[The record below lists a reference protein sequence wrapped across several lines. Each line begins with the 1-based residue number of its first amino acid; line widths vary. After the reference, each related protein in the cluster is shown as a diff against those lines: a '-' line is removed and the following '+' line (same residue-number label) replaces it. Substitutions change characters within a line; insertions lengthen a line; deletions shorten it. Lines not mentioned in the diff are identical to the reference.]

1 MNALEKAISIAGSQT
16 ALAQRVR
23 TKQQNV
29 SQWAKTR
36 VSPEYVLGVARAV
49 DFQVTPHQLRPD
61 LYPNPSDGLPSTLS
75 NREAA

>member
-1 MNALEKAISIAGSQT
+1 MNALEKAISIAGGQT
-16 ALAQRVR
+16 ALAQRVG

-29 SQWAKTR
+29 SKWAKSR
-36 VSPEYVLGVARAV
+36 VSPEFVIGVARAI
-49 DFQVTPHQLRPD
+49 DFKVTPHQLRPD